1 MSELYRLEQIRY
13 RYANE
18 QRCALDI
25 ASLSFA
31 TGHLYALHGANGSG
45 KSTLLNCLA
54 LLINPQSGSLYFR
67 QRRVQRGWFSLPRL
81 RRQIT
86 LVHQTPYL
94 FDGTVNDNL
103 RVALRLGGICSNQ
116 AQQAVDDALDSV
128 GLADFHNRSARE
140 LSGGEQKRVAIARA
154 LALRPKVLLLDEPTA
169 NMDKYSVERLEQLI
183 STLPDQGITVIIASH
198 DQAQAQRLG
207 SQVIEL
213 QGGQVVTSD
222 DMMIKEKSYA

>member
-25 ASLSFA
+25 ASLSFE
-31 TGHLYALHGANGSG
+31 TGHLYSLHGANGSG

-54 LLINPQSGSLYFR
+54 LLLTPQNGQLYFR
-67 QRRVQRGWFSLPRL
+67 QRRVSRGWFSLPRL

-86 LVHQTPYL
+86 LVHQAPYL
-94 FDGTVNDNL
+94 FDGTVSDNL
-103 RVALRLGGICSNQ
+103 RMALRLGGICSNQ
-116 AQQAVDDALDSV
+116 AQQAIDEALTYVSL
-128 GLADFHNRSARE
+128 GDFHHRNARE

-183 STLPDQGITVIIASH
+183 YTLPEKGMTVIIASH
-198 DQAQAQRLG
+198 DQGQAQRLG
-207 SQVIEL
+207 SQVVEL
-213 QGGQVVTSD
+213 HNGQVVATD
-222 DMMIKEKSYA
+222 DMMIKEHCYA